1 MSAANGCGMSTNNTI
16 HEALCECGGGRCGN
30 SQQRGELFCI

>member
-16 HEALCECGGGRCGN
+16 HEALCKCGGTGAFAKWDSG
-30 SQQRGELFCI
+30 SML